1 MPEPVTPEAPVLS
14 AERQPQM
21 AEAAETVEK
30 KPRRRRRRTPRAE
43 EVASPVAGPVAD
55 LAPGVETEVTAR
67 SPNGSDVEAAQPH
80 ATWPEPEAPQAGWP
94 EPQDL
99 EPVPLTP
106 PLASP
111 QDRLSAAPSL
121 EDAEAEES
129 EDGAVPPASMVD
141 RDAGEPPRR
150 GWWSRFVRKED

>member
-1 MPEPVTPEAPVLS
+1 MEQRYGLRVDVQVDRHMTGDQLQLVCT
-14 AERQPQM
+14 
-21 AEAAETVEK
+21 AAKTAVAVE
-30 KPRRRRRRTPRAE
+30 AE
-43 EVASPVAGPVAD
+43 EVEPVEA
-55 LAPGVETEVTAR
+55 
-67 SPNGSDVEAAQPH
+67 VEAAQPH